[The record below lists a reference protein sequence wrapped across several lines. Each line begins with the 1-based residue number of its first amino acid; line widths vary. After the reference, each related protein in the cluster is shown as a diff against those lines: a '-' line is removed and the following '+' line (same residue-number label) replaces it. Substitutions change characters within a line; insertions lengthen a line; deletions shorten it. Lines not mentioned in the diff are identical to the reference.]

1 MAKINYDGT
10 NIVGGPFK
18 PYVDEQIQVRQEKL
32 GNFNKTSEE
41 IVWENGKS
49 AYVALASSVNIEN
62 SKIASLIDTTEGEK
76 EENISS
82 GEDTTN
88 LYGYSGIPTQTELDF
103 ILGDKTS
110 SKTLVITENNDGEE
124 RIKLLD
130 LTGDPQQYFG
140 NFLARNIVLYGG
152 TSYYTKDKDDL
163 VFGPNY
169 RFGITKKTNV
179 FDDSAY
185 GFGGTN
191 PDGFKPMP
199 GITSFNLK
207 SKNMGSLR
215 DATVTI
221 RANSE
226 EQFKMIDNL
235 YCRIGYTMFLE
246 WGNSL
251 YFDNEGR
258 YQKIDYPSS
267 MIPMFLSGKIIED
280 GVEIDLTKDPT
291 SFISRIETYREL
303 SNGNYDAFFG
313 RVKNFS
319 WEYIAKGGYWEI
331 TLSMISWGDIVESLT
346 IDGQFGTISEL
357 ETELLTGTSQP
368 NNSSALTSFLSIVA
382 TPEGEKIIEKQ
393 GGHQISKYNNFKR
406 TLIGNLSSRKSG
418 YDSNPVNVTANDNI
432 ASLNYSRLSTS
443 IGKIVSGHAQ
453 FTNKHY
459 YYVRFGDILDFIKD
473 RLLLYTPKNDKPI
486 VDINTDTLKNI
497 CYYPGINVSADPSK
511 VMVNNPIPYGFGLE
525 DLKYKNLEYDNNGNP
540 VAPLGEEPEWP
551 HQIYQDSIFRLPK
564 AQLENFGSK
573 FDPNNPNQDFP
584 LHGKIMNIY
593 FEYQYLLNTIEELRD
608 EKTTKIPLYDFVNK
622 LLQTANS
629 CLGGVNR
636 LSIRLEDDRV
646 MRIYDQNSIY
656 GTQVSDNEGATVNL
670 YGMKPLTDA
679 SDLIVGTEGSFVTEV
694 NVKTEL
700 TNDFS
705 TTVSVGA
712 QAQGKVVGEDATGL
726 SRWNFGLQ
734 DRYYPQKLDSLR
746 KDNNE
751 DKPTIQDKIEK
762 IREQLKFLWFGYAE
776 GALGDIRN
784 KGEDAFTE
792 EEKADNSDIQ
802 KRSENKYQDI
812 YYFQHFPVERIP
824 NFVKLQKDWLA
835 ELIKLEN
842 ELANAESQSKGISR
856 FGTNQ
861 IGMIPINIQVT
872 MDGLSG
878 IRIYDK
884 LKVDTRF
891 LPNYY
896 PQTLYWIIKGVS
908 HEVVNNKWN
917 TKLETIAV
925 PKLPESQ
932 NLERLVPRSQRN
944 LLDST
949 TNQYEPEVAKFFT
962 NTTLEIFARNVDS
975 VLEDRFN
982 DSIKASVIFLA
993 QQEQGLN
1000 NGFNHNYYGVQTDI
1014 KWSGLEPY
1022 INGSFNST
1030 EGESGQGDRISNARW
1045 FASFKSE
1052 ADGIQFV
1059 ALKLQSKG
1067 WDNLK
1072 DVPSNDYIESVARQ
1086 YYGTWLFSNPNS
1098 PKVLELITKDKEAG
1112 GRKRTLWD
1120 TSYNALIL
1128 SR

>member
-1 MAKINYDGT
+1 MAKINYNGT
-10 NIVGGPFK
+10 NIVGGPYK
-18 PYVDEQIQVRQEKL
+18 PYVDEQIKVRQEKL

-49 AYVALASSVNIEN
+49 AFVALASSVNIAN
-62 SKIASLIDTTEGEK
+62 SKISQYIDTTGGE

-82 GEDTTN
+82 GEDTTD
-88 LYGYSGIPTQTELDF
+88 LSGYNGLTNQLINYVLSDGIT
-103 ILGDKTS
+103 G
-110 SKTLVITENNDGEE
+110 KTLVTTENNDGEE

-152 TSYYTKDKDDL
+152 TSYYTKDSDDL

-331 TLSMISWGDIVESLT
+331 TLSMISWGDIIESLT
-346 IDGQFGTISEL
+346 IDSQFGTINNE
-357 ETELLTGTSQP
+357 ETIENP
-368 NNSSALTSFLSIVA
+368 NETSALTTFLSIA
-382 TPEGEKIIEKQ
+382 STPSGKRSFAQEGSD
-393 GGHQISKYNNFKR
+393 QIVEYNNFKR
-406 TLIGNLSSRKSG
+406 TLVPYLEITNKDKVFNGTTTQQ
-418 YDSNPVNVTANDNI
+418 PNDNI
-432 ASLNYSRLSTS
+432 ASLNYNRLITS
-443 IGKIVSGHAQ
+443 VGKIVSGHAQ
-453 FTNKHY
+453 FSNKHY

-473 RLLLYTPKNDKPI
+473 RLLLYTPMSSEPI
-486 VDINTDTLKNI
+486 VDIDTDTLKNI

-511 VMVNNPIPYGFGLE
+511 VMVNNAIPYGFDLE
-525 DLKYKNLEYDNNGNP
+525 LFTVKGAKKDSSGN
-540 VAPLGEEPEWP
+540 VIAPEDAEVEWP
-551 HQIYQDSIFRLPK
+551 HRIYQDSIFRLPK

-573 FDPNNPNQDFP
+573 FDPNNPSQDFP

-593 FEYQYLLNTIEELRD
+593 FEYQYLLDAIEELRD
-608 EKTTKIPLYDFVNK
+608 EDTTKIPLYDFVNK

-656 GTQVSDNEGATVNL
+656 GTQVDDNEGATLNL
-670 YGMKPLTDA
+670 YGMKPLED
-679 SDLIVGTEGSFVTEV
+679 SSGLIVGTEGSFVTEV

-712 QAQGKVVGEDATGL
+712 QAQGKVLGEDATGL

-762 IREQLKFLWFGYAE
+762 IKEQLKFLWFGYSE
-776 GALGDIRN
+776 GAIGNSVSDLKDTEKTENTDNNDRSVN
-784 KGEDAFTE
+784 K
-792 EEKADNSDIQ
+792 N
-802 KRSENKYQDI
+802 I
-812 YYFQHFPVERIP
+812 YIFNHFPIERIS

-842 ELANAESQSKGISR
+842 ELTNAESQSKGISR

-878 IRIYDK
+878 IRIYDR

-932 NLERLVPRSQRN
+932 NLERLVPRSSQRD

-949 TNQYEPEVAKFFT
+949 TNQYEPEQTKFST

-993 QQEQGLN
+993 QQEQGLDS
-1000 NGFNHNYYGVQTDI
+1000 GFNHNYYGVQTDI

-1030 EGESGQGDRISNARW
+1030 EGDAGQGDRIANARW

-1067 WDNLK
+1067 WGNLK
-1072 DVPSNDYIESVARQ
+1072 DVSSNDYIESVARQ
-1086 YYGTWLFSNPNS
+1086 YYGTWLFGNPNS
-1098 PKVLELITKDKEAG
+1098 PKVLELIAKDREAG
-1112 GRKRTLWD
+1112 GEKRALWE